1 MGKSRVIAAA
11 IVLKTLYDGSVNFNI
26 VFTTLLLKGVDEQ
39 VYKQLEK
46 LLSLSIN
53 MVVYDPS
60 MLLDSQLEAGFL
72 IIDEA
77 DQILLDHQADVP
89 DRQVLALS
97 ATSFT
102 EDLAFE
108 KEYLRTE
115 LRFHVLD
122 SKIASSVEKP
132 TAKSSLE
139 LFFSKAAGYAKI
151 IYCKD

>member
-11 IVLKTLYDGSVNFNI
+11 IVLKTLSDGSVDFNI
-26 VFTTLLLKGVDEQ
+26 VFTTPLLKGVDEQ

-60 MLLDSQLEAGFL
+60 STLKSQLKAGYL

-108 KEYLRTE
+108 KEYLRSE

-132 TAKSSLE
+132 TGRTPLE
-139 LFFSKAAGYAKI
+139 MFFSKAAGYAKI

>member
-39 VYKQLEK
+39 VYKKLEK

-77 DQILLDHQADVP
+77 DQILLDHQAEVP

-132 TAKSSLE
+132 TGRTSLE
-139 LFFSKAAGYAKI
+139 MFFSKAAGYAKI